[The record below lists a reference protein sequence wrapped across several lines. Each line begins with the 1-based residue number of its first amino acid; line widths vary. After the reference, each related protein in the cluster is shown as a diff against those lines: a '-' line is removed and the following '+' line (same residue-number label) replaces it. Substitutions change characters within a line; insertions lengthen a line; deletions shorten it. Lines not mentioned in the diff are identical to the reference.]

1 VSLLTSLLPVG
12 RPVTTKP
19 VHPSNA
25 YLVRVYAEQWQA
37 STDRFV
43 PLLGAE
49 LVCNFALDAANQS
62 PIAALQGFT
71 LTEVG
76 PQAVG
81 VYAEVIPGA
90 TMDALLPFIGQ
101 TVYQL
106 TSSATTGDVLVATQL
121 RVQYPRYAQ

>member
-1 VSLLTSLLPVG
+1 MSLLSNLLPIG

-25 YLVRVYAEQWQA
+25 YLVRVYVEQWQA
-37 STDRFV
+37 ATNRFQ
-43 PLLGAE
+43 PLLGAQ
-49 LVCNFALDAANQS
+49 LVCNFALDAANGS
-62 PIAALQGFT
+62 PIAALQGIA

-81 VYAEVIPGA
+81 VYADVIPGA

-101 TVYQL
+101 IVYQL
-106 TSSATTGDVLVATQL
+106 TSNAITGDVLVATPL
-121 RVQYPRYAQ
+121 RVQYPRFAQ